1 MTGCLTSIR
10 ESLSPLSECAFA
22 EADASP
28 YVYHVHAH
36 DLVALSKAVKS
47 AISRPI
53 GSYVPAHMT
62 WKAVCD
68 YTADL
73 LEKDWRAEAQLLED
87 DSDI

>member
-1 MTGCLTSIR
+1 MTGCLNSIS
-10 ESLSPLSECAFA
+10 EFLCPLSECAFA
-22 EADASP
+22 EADISP

-36 DLVALSKAVKS
+36 DLVALSNAVKS
-47 AISRPI
+47 ALSRQI
-53 GSYVPAHMT
+53 ESFVPDHMT

-87 DSDI
+87 GSGI